1 LNSLRFLL
9 VLGLM
14 GGLGGCSL
22 LFVAKGETRFVASR
36 WKGEPTTVSLETQ
49 MSQPVDDCIPRTND
63 EEVIQYTVRQGDNLW
78 KLSRRFYGNSR
89 HVRSLEKDNG
99 LGPHHAFKVGLVIKI
114 TAPTRNR
121 ENGKPVETPVP
132 NLTQAISTPFSL
144 ADMVPLTQVPRPQ
157 VNLAFAPGEKLKF
170 EVRVLSVL
178 GGYATLEV
186 GNPVNVEGRPCL
198 PLIARAN
205 SAFPFSTFYN
215 VNDIQTSYFDAVD
228 FLTWKF
234 ENNVLEGNYKAHN
247 VELYHQLQHQ
257 LVRQHND
264 DISVSSSIPALSL
277 NLISL
282 GLCNLLMGFS
292 LFWIIQFHLSGA
304 VLLPLIG
311 LSFYFQWKASPSR
324 FFKSSPWFLAGSAIS
339 GAFLLPTY
347 IKYGISQGSGQT
359 GTLLQWHLDNIK
371 SFFTI
376 LARFL
381 SFASFEIPRFVGAN
395 TAERWAIFQSHLW
408 LLPLGL
414 FLLLAGWLQVLFLI
428 AQWFLK
434 KDPEKD
440 WQAVRRLILG
450 LILLIYISFWFTSKT
465 PAAHTYYLFLP
476 PVMLYSFYCW
486 NDWMKKDRWRKWA
499 KIFLVCG
506 LFYQAGL
513 ALVRLPIHSLYKD
526 RSIPV
531 SAIVQKNYHLLGE
544 KFSDSW

>member
-264 DISVSSSIPALSL
+264 DISVSSSIPAFTQDI
-277 NLISL
+277 ISCFYYL
-282 GLCNLLMGFS
+282 R
-292 LFWIIQFHLSGA
+292 
-304 VLLPLIG
+304 LLPLQMG
-311 LSFYFQWKASPSR
+311 DR
-324 FFKSSPWFLAGSAIS
+324 FGVPTTS
-339 GAFLLPTY
+339 GGKNYQLVV
-347 IKYGISQGSGQT
+347 
-359 GTLLQWHLDNIK
+359 N
-371 SFFTI
+371 
-376 LARFL
+376 
-381 SFASFEIPRFVGAN
+381 V
-395 TAERWAIFQSHLW
+395 
-408 LLPLGL
+408 
-414 FLLLAGWLQVLFLI
+414 
-428 AQWFLK
+428 
-434 KDPEKD
+434 
-440 WQAVRRLILG
+440 VRREEI
-450 LILLIYISFWFTSKT
+450 TV
-465 PAAHTYYLFLP
+465 PAGTFDCFRLK
-476 PVMLYSFYCW
+476 PVVKYETVFRNKEDIDLW
-486 NDWMKKDRWRKWA
+486 VTADQR
-499 KIFLVCG
+499 
-506 LFYQAGL
+506 
-513 ALVRLPIHSLYKD
+513 H
-526 RSIPV
+526 IPV
-531 SAIVQKNYHLLGE
+531 LIKSAIVVGNISIALLDATLPQIEASGQRR
-544 KFSDSW
+544 